1 MEGKSNDGFSF
12 GSGDTSI
19 NSWVALMRKFFWQLK
34 HPYLVTLVI
43 VHDNIPLLQLRII
56 VPVGS
61 PFALLSAIREVG

>member
-12 GSGDTSI
+12 GSGDTYE
-19 NSWVALMRKFFWQLK
+19 KKFWQLK

-56 VPVGS
+56 VPVG
-61 PFALLSAIREVG
+61 